1 MRRRRVPVQLAALSV
16 VVSVVVSL
24 VTACTSGGD
33 DPDATA
39 GTGGGSDSGTAL
51 EAAAGALADALA
63 SGDFA
68 PVGFTGTDPR
78 AVEEE
83 YAATV
88 EGLEDLEP
96 TVTLADV
103 AEPSG
108 EQPTATATFD
118 WTWPIGPDGWT
129 YTSQATLSESDD
141 EWLVEWDVATIEPSL
156 STSVTLDL
164 VSLGAKRGDILGAGG
179 LALVTNRPV
188 VRIGIDRSKV
198 GEAKAVASARD
209 LARLV
214 DVDAATYAER
224 VEASGP
230 LAFVEAI
237 VYRQDEVPPGV
248 LSGVRR
254 IKGGAAIAAE
264 LPLAPT
270 KGFAA
275 PILGSVGEVT
285 AEMIEENPDFEAG
298 DVAGLSGLQER
309 YDEQLRGTPGQA
321 VNAVGSDGKTR
332 ELFRYDAVD
341 GQPLQ
346 LTMDEPTQIAAE
358 QALAQVGPASA
369 LVAIRPSTGEILAA
383 ANGPGTGGLN
393 IATYGQYAP
402 GSTFKSVSSLAL
414 LRAGETPATV
424 VPCTTSIVVDGKR
437 FENYDDYPASG
448 LGDIPLRSAL
458 ANSCNTAFISQ
469 RGKLGQQSLV
479 DAAASLGMG
488 VDHDLGFPAYFGN
501 VVPPAGETE
510 KAADLI
516 GQGKILA
523 SPMVMATVIA
533 SVQSGRLV
541 VPSLVTSVTSTA
553 PEGVQGP
560 GPAEAA
566 ALRSM
571 LRGVVTRGSGSFL
584 LDVPGPPVIAKTGT
598 AEYAADGGGLRTHA
612 WMIAAQGDLA
622 VAVFVEDGTSGS
634 GTAGPILEQF
644 LRTAG

>member
-1 MRRRRVPVQLAALSV
+1 MRRRRVLVQMTGLFLALT
-16 VVSVVVSL
+16 SL
-24 VTACTSGGD
+24 TACTGD
-33 DPDATA
+33 DASTPAESGDVSSPD
-39 GTGGGSDSGTAL
+39 G
-51 EAAAGALADALA
+51 AAQTLADALA
-63 SGDFA
+63 SGDFGD
-68 PVGFTGTDPR
+68 VGFTTPDPA
-78 AVEEE
+78 AVSEE
-83 YAATV
+83 YAAVV
-88 EGLEDLEP
+88 EGLEDLTP

-103 AEPSG
+103 SEPSG
-108 EQPTATATFD
+108 DPATATATYD
-118 WTWPIGPDGWT
+118 WTWPLGPDGWQ
-129 YTSQATLSESDD
+129 YSSQATLTQTDD
-141 EWLVEWDVATIEPSL
+141 EWLAEWDPATIEPTL
-156 STSVTLDL
+156 GPKVTMDL
-164 VSLGAKRGDILGAGG
+164 VGLGARRGDILGAGG

-188 VRIGIDRSKV
+188 VRIGIDRSQV
-198 GEAKAVASARD
+198 GAATAGASAREV
-209 LARLV
+209 ARLV
-214 DVDAATYAER
+214 HIDPAPYAKQVTAA
-224 VEASGP
+224 GP

-237 VYRQDEVPPGV
+237 VYRQDEVPRGV

-254 IKGGAAIAAE
+254 VKGGAVIAGE

-285 AEMIEENPDFEAG
+285 AQMIEENPDVYSLG
-298 DVAGLSGLQER
+298 DIAGLSGLQAR

-346 LTMDEPTQIAAE
+346 LTLDERLQVASE
-358 QALAQVGPASA
+358 QALANVGPAAA
-369 LVAIRPSTGEILAA
+369 LVAVKPSTGEILAA
-383 ANGPGTGGLN
+383 GNGPGTGGLN

-414 LRAGETPATV
+414 LRAGDTPDTV
-424 VPCTTSIVVDGKR
+424 VPCTSSVVVDGKR

-448 LGDIPLRSAL
+448 LGNIPLRTAV

-479 DAAASLGMG
+479 EAAASLGMG

-533 SVQSGRLV
+533 SIQSGSLV
-541 VPSLVTSVTSTA
+541 VPSLVTSAASPA
-553 PEGVQGP
+553 PEGVTGPTAPEANALQG
-560 GPAEAA
+560 
-566 ALRSM
+566 M
-571 LRGVVTRGSGSFL
+571 LRGVVTNGSGSFL

-598 AEYAADGGGLRTHA
+598 AEFDKGGRLLTHA

-622 VAVFVEDGTSGS
+622 VAVFVDEGASGS

-644 LRTAG
+644 LRAAQ

>member
-1 MRRRRVPVQLAALSV
+1 MFGRRVLVQLAALSLAL
-16 VVSVVVSL
+16 SAL
-24 VTACTSGGD
+24 VACTSDDSGD
-33 DPDATA
+33 PRG
-39 GTGGGSDSGTAL
+39 GTGRGSNSGTPV

-63 SGDFA
+63 SGDFTA
-68 PVGFTGTDPR
+68 VGFTSADPQ
-78 AVEEE
+78 AVGEE

-88 EGLEDLEP
+88 EGLEELVP
-96 TVTLADV
+96 SVTVADV
-103 AEPSG
+103 SEPSG
-108 EQPTATATFD
+108 EQPAATATFD

-129 YTSQATLSESDD
+129 YSSQATLAETDD
-141 EWLVEWDVATIEPSL
+141 EWLAEWDVAAIEPSL
-156 STSVTLDL
+156 SESVTLDL
-164 VSLGAKRGDILGAGG
+164 VDLGAQRGDILGAGG

-188 VRIGIDRSKV
+188 VRVGIDRSKV
-198 GEAKAVASARD
+198 GEGKAVASARD

-214 DVDAATYAER
+214 DIDVAAYAKR

-237 VYRQDEVPPGV
+237 VYRQDEVPSGV

-285 AEMIEENPDFEAG
+285 AEMIEEDPDFEVG
-298 DVAGLSGLQER
+298 DVAGLSGLQQR

-346 LTMDEPTQIAAE
+346 LTMDERMQIAAE
-358 QALAQVGPASA
+358 QVLGNVGPAAA

-393 IATYGQYAP
+393 MATYGQYAP
-402 GSTFKSVSSLAL
+402 GSTFKAVSSLAL
-414 LRAGETPATV
+414 LRAGDTPATV

-448 LGDIPLRSAL
+448 VGNIPLRTAV

-469 RGKLGQQSLV
+469 RGKLGQQSVV

-488 VDHDLGFPAYFGN
+488 IDHDLGFPAYFGN

-533 SVQSGRLV
+533 SIQAGRLV
-541 VPSLVTSVTSTA
+541 VPSLVTSATSPA
-553 PEGVQGP
+553 PEGVTGP

-571 LRGVVTRGSGSFL
+571 LRGVVTGGSGSFL

-598 AEYAADGGGLRTHA
+598 AEFEKNGAILTHA

-622 VAVFVEDGTSGS
+622 VAVFVDEGASGS
-634 GTAGPILEQF
+634 RTAGPLLEQF
-644 LRTAG
+644 LRSV